1 MRQVKGVL
9 KNLAN
14 FPRRTDSPCSP
25 NHLQSLS
32 RAPKDSAIRLLPFVN
47 IISHY
52 QTFVSGAIL
61 EPKASVSR

>member
-1 MRQVKGVL
+1 MRRTKGVL

-14 FPRRTDSPCSP
+14 FQRRTDLPCSP
-25 NHLQSLS
+25 DHLQAFSHC
-32 RAPKDSAIRLLPFVN
+32 PKSSPIRLLPFVN